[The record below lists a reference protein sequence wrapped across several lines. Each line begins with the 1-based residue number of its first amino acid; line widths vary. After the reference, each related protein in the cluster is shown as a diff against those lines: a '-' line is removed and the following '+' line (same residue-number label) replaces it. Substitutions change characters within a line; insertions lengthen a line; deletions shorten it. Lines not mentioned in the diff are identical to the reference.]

1 MHTFR
6 EVQVLLKDGKLSAK
20 FYLQNT
26 INGRLL
32 LTYYQNSLFM
42 QLLVWILSQQATFRL
57 RMKKVDILLDL
68 NNYKKYSR
76 YASFR
81 LLPPFTVK

>member
-1 MHTFR
+1 MHMFK
-6 EVQVLLKDGKLSAK
+6 EAQVLLKDGKLSVK

-42 QLLVWILSQQATFRL
+42 RLLVWILYQQATFHL

-68 NNYKKYSR
+68 NNYKKYSK
-76 YASFR
+76 YTFFR
-81 LLPPFTVK
+81 LLAPFTVK